1 MSRERITLHFERQE
15 VGIEYHPETPE
26 AELRDAMRAT
36 EIGLH
41 ALAAHAIRQRQET
54 GLAVPPALLALVEAH
69 TFREL
74 L

>member
-1 MSRERITLHFERQE
+1 MRHERITIHFEGTE

-26 AELRDAMRAT
+26 AELRDALRAT

-41 ALAAHAIRQRQET
+41 ALAQHALRQRQEA
-54 GLAVPPALLALVEAH
+54 GLALPPVLQAVVDAA
-69 TFREL
+69 TYREL